1 MWSVRTM
8 TETDIP
14 AVSAVRV
21 SGWKAAYAS
30 MIPQSYLDGMTV
42 EADAA
47 LRRRQFPGSRGR
59 MTDLVAVDGHGDV
72 VGWACL
78 GPGRDTE
85 GRGPAAGEL
94 YALYVRPSLTG
105 SGIGRTLLGAVHARA
120 GDQGLDSMLLWVLR
134 DNVMARPFYERAGY
148 ASDGAVQSDDYDGVS
163 VPEVRYRRA
172 LHRITQHPPVP
183 R

>member
-1 MWSVRTM
+1 M

-21 SGWKAAYAS
+21 SGWKAAYAG

-42 EADAA
+42 EADTA

-59 MTDLVAVDGHGDV
+59 MTDLVAVDSRDEV

-78 GPGRDTE
+78 GPDRDTG
-85 GRGPAAGEL
+85 GREPATGEL
-94 YALYVRPSLTG
+94 YALYVHPSLTG
-105 SGIGRTLLGAVHARA
+105 SGIGRTLLGAVHAHA
-120 GDQGLDSMLLWVLR
+120 GNQGLDSMLLWVLR
-134 DNVMARPFYERAGY
+134 DNVTARRFYERAGY
-148 ASDGAVQSDDYDGVS
+148 ASDGAVQSDDYDGLS
-163 VPEVRYRRA
+163 VTEVRYHRA
-172 LHRITQHPPVP
+172 LDRITQRPPAP